1 MDVDDADAKILPRN
15 VVEYGLRRTLV
26 TFAVILA
33 TLLEIVDTTIVNVA
47 LPTIQGNVGANIEE
61 GSLIVT
67 GYIVANVVV
76 IPLTPWLSE
85 RFGRR
90 RYFFASIL
98 IFTIASMLC
107 GLSHSLWELVFWR
120 IIQGAGGGGL
130 ISTSQAILRDT
141 YPPDKQGQ
149 GSGIFALGAIVG
161 PTIGPTLGG
170 IITDNFSWQWVFY
183 LNVPLGILAMFL
195 VARFLRNPVDPHPK
209 RVDGVG
215 IALLATGLGALQYV
229 LDQGQQYDWFDDPL
243 ITGLALLAGLCLL
256 FFLSWEMFFAQRPIV
271 DLTVLR
277 YRSVAAGSTLGLVL
291 GVTLTASLVTL
302 PQFAQGILGFTA
314 TLSGEMIF
322 MRAAAVM
329 LCTPLSVA
337 LATRPNVDIRLLIGF
352 GFLCTGLSNI
362 VQAQVTTSTANF
374 MSFALPMILGGI
386 GLAFT
391 FVPLS
396 LAVFAGVTQR
406 DIPGAS
412 AFFNLARQ
420 LGGSVG
426 TAVLVTLISR
436 GIAIHH
442 SNLAREI
449 RLGRTPIAAYAQ
461 TRTRNATTNQLNQT
475 VNIQATTLAY
485 ADASRLTGASTLL
498 VLPLVFL
505 LKKRQSAPEAGG
517 EAKIDVELG

>member
-1 MDVDDADAKILPRN
+1 MDDAADERIIPRN
-15 VVEYGLRRTLV
+15 VVENGFRRTIV

-76 IPLTPWLSE
+76 IPMTPWLSE

-90 RYFFASIL
+90 AYFFSSIL
-98 IFTIASMLC
+98 IFTIASIMC
-107 GLSHSLWELVFWR
+107 GLSHSLWSLVFWR
-120 IIQGAGGGGL
+120 IVQGAGGGGL

-141 YPPDKQGQ
+141 YPPDKQGL

-161 PTIGPTLGG
+161 PTVGPTLGG
-170 IITDNFSWQWVFY
+170 IITDNYSWQWVFFI
-183 LNVPLGILAMFL
+183 NVPLGILAMVL
-195 VARFLRNPVDPHPK
+195 VSLYLRNPVDPHPK
-209 RVDGVG
+209 RVDGFGV
-215 IALLATGLGALQYV
+215 ALLAIGLGALQYV
-229 LDQGQQYDWFDDPL
+229 LDQGQQKDWFDDTL
-243 ITGLALLAGLCLL
+243 ILTLSLIAAICIIGFLAWEL
-256 FFLSWEMFFAQRPIV
+256 FIAKRPIV

-329 LCTPLSVA
+329 LCTPLSVG
-337 LATRPNVDIRLLIGF
+337 LATNPNVDVRLLIGF
-352 GFLCTGLSNI
+352 GFLCTGVANI
-362 VQAQVTTSTANF
+362 IQANVTTSTASF
-374 MSFALPMILGGI
+374 MSFAPSMILGGV

-396 LAVFAGVTQR
+396 LAVFAGVGQR

-426 TAVLVTLISR
+426 TAVLVTIISR
-436 GIAIHH
+436 SLA
-442 SNLAREI
+442 SNQTYLAQDI
-449 RLGRTPIAAYAQ
+449 RLGRVPIAIYAQ
-461 TRTRNATTNQLNQT
+461 HRSIAGTTQDLDRDVT
-475 VNIQATTLAY
+475 VQATTLAY
-485 ADASRLTGASTLL
+485 ANASQLTGYATLL

-505 LKKRQSAPEAGG
+505 LKKRQMQANG
-517 EAKIDVELG
+517 EVAIELG

>member
-1 MDVDDADAKILPRN
+1 MLDAADERIVPRN
-15 VVEYGLRRTLV
+15 VVEYGFRRTIV

-76 IPLTPWLSE
+76 IPMTPWLSE

-90 RYFFASIL
+90 AYFFASIL
-98 IFTIASMLC
+98 IFTLASMMC
-107 GLSHSLWELVFWR
+107 GLSHSLWQLVFWR
-120 IIQGAGGGGL
+120 IVQGAGGGGL
-130 ISTSQAILRDT
+130 ISTSQAILRDS
-141 YPPDKQGQ
+141 YPPEKQGL

-170 IITDNFSWQWVFY
+170 IITDNYSWRWVFFI
-183 LNVPLGILAMFL
+183 NIPLGIIAMIL
-195 VARFLRNPVDPHPK
+195 VSMFLRNPVDPHPK
-209 RVDGVG
+209 RVDGLGV
-215 IALLATGLGALQYV
+215 ALLAVGLGALQYV
-229 LDQGQQYDWFDDPL
+229 LDQGQQKDWFDDPL
-243 ITGLALLAGLCLL
+243 ILGLALIAGACIFGFLAWEL
-256 FFLSWEMFFAQRPIV
+256 FFAKRPIV

-277 YRSVAAGSTLGLVL
+277 YRSVAAGSSLGLVL

-329 LCTPLSVA
+329 LCTPLSVG
-337 LATRPNVDIRLLIGF
+337 LATNPNVDIRLLIAF
-352 GFLCTGLSNI
+352 GFFCTGVANI
-362 VQAQVTTSTANF
+362 VQSQVTTSTATF
-374 MSFALPMILGGI
+374 MSFAPSMVIGGV

-396 LAVFAGVTQR
+396 LAVFSGVTQR

-426 TAVLVTLISR
+426 TAVLVTIISR
-436 GIAIHH
+436 SIAINHTY
-442 SNLAREI
+442 LAQDI
-449 RLGRTPIAAYAQ
+449 RLGREPIALYAH
-461 TRTRNATTNQLNQT
+461 THSKRDTVTTLNQS
-475 VNIQATTLAY
+475 VSIQATTLAY
-485 ADASRLTGASTLL
+485 ANASQLTGYTTLL
-498 VLPLVFL
+498 VLPLVLL
-505 LKKRQSAPEAGG
+505 LKKRERQGSSKVAIEMG
-517 EAKIDVELG
+517 